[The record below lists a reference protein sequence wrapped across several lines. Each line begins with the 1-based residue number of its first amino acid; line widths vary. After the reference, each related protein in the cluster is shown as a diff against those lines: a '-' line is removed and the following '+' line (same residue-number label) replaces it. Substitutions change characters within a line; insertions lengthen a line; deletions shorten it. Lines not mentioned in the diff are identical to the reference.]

1 MPFEYEKVGSKSGS
15 KKGTF
20 IGSPAATHIHI
31 VGGNDHLKVQD
42 ARRYEIRW
50 ARSDD
55 NQNPA
60 KKADIDKLRAGYA
73 DLQACAGSPG
83 VADCKLWIR
92 SYLID
97 YHGVNPT
104 KVPL

>member
-1 MPFEYEKVGSKSGS
+1 MPFEYQKVGSKSGS
-15 KKGTF
+15 QKGTF
-20 IGSPAATHIHI
+20 IGIPAATHIHL
-31 VGGNDHLKVQD
+31 VGGNDHVKVQN

-55 NQNPA
+55 NQNPD
-60 KKADIDKLRAGYA
+60 KKADIDVMRNAYA
-73 DLQACAGSPG
+73 DLKSCGSTPG
-83 VADCKLWIR
+83 VADCKFWVR

-97 YHGVNPT
+97 YHGINAS

>member
-1 MPFEYEKVGSKSGS
+1 MPFEYEKVGTKSGS

-20 IGSPAATHIHI
+20 IGNPAATHIHL

-50 ARSDD
+50 ARSTD

-60 KKADIDKLRAGYA
+60 KKADIDKMREGYA
-73 DLQACAGSPG
+73 DLQNCAGTPG
-83 VADCKLWIR
+83 VADCKLWVR

-97 YHGVNPT
+97 YHGVNPA